1 MLKGIYAISD
11 TLLTPKDKLEQS
23 LQAAIKGG
31 ITLFQL
37 RDKESRDEQVAEL
50 CSKLEQICKDSNVV
64 FVLNDRVELAINLKV
79 GALHIGKKADDTPYT
94 LEELRQIRADYRG
107 ILGVSCYGSLELA
120 KAATEA
126 GADYVAFGA
135 CFCSPTKPQAK
146 RIDLNLFKQFSMLSD
161 SVPTCA
167 IGGINAQNIAQLR
180 EAQIVACIS
189 SIWRGNIVQNV
200 QNLIKNWN
208 R

>member
-50 CSKLEQICKDSNVV
+50 CPKLEQICKDSNVV

-167 IGGINAQNIAQLR
+167 IGGINAQNIAQLK
-180 EAQIVACIS
+180 EAQMVACIS

>member
-50 CSKLEQICKDSNVV
+50 CPKLEQICKDSNVV

>member
-1 MLKGIYAISD
+1 
-11 TLLTPKDKLEQS
+11 
-23 LQAAIKGG
+23 
-31 ITLFQL
+31 
-37 RDKESRDEQVAEL
+37 KESRDEQVAEL
-50 CSKLEQICKDSNVV
+50 CPKLEQICKDSNVV

-94 LEELRQIRADYRG
+94 LEELGQIRADYRG

-167 IGGINAQNIAQLR
+167 IGGINAQNIAQLK
-180 EAQIVACIS
+180 EAQIAACIS

>member
-31 ITLFQL
+31 IALFQL
-37 RDKESRDEQVAEL
+37 RDKESCDEQVAEL
-50 CSKLEQICKDSNVV
+50 CPKLEQICKDSTVV